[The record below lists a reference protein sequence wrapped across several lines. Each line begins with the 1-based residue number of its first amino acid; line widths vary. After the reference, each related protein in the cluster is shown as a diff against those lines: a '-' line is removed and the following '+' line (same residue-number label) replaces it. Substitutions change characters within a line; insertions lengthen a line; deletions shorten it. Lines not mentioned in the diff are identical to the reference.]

1 MSKGAHDVFTLVI
14 IFWRFNW
21 NPKHV
26 PLGLFE
32 ASKTIGQALTKEWI
46 NLLDE
51 YGLRSKIIK
60 YVKDEGSNLNKRQ
73 VLSNVKF

>member
-14 IFWRFNW
+14 SFWGFNW

-26 PLGLFE
+26 TLGLFE
-32 ASKTIGQALTKEWI
+32 ASKSIGQALAKELI

-51 YGLRSKIIK
+51 YGLGSKIIK
-60 YVKDEGSNLNKRQ
+60 YVKDEG
-73 VLSNVKF
+73 